1 MNYNKEFS
9 INLPSYSRDPKGFY
23 KKALVDVILNKYPE
37 LSVAGLDSP
46 FTGRSLEYVGPRGVI
61 EFGKSRT
68 HDISVGTY
76 GNPYMGSFDNSKG
89 IDLISN
95 WEYAMRKIE
104 NYANS
109 KKRYEDYYY
118 VAPKVEVYD
127 LFFKIGTTIIPRIP
141 VNLTRT
147 QITVVKEFLLII
159 G

>member
-9 INLPSYSRDPKGFY
+9 INLPSYNRDPKGFY

-37 LSVAGLDSP
+37 LSVEGLDSP
-46 FTGRSLEYVGPRGVI
+46 YTGRSLEYVGPNGVI

-76 GNPYMGSFDNSKG
+76 GTREYFNDNRG
-89 IDLISN
+89 IDLMNN
-95 WEYAMRKIE
+95 WGYAMQKIE

-118 VAPKVEVYD
+118 VTPKVEVYD

-147 QITVVKEFLLII
+147 QITVVREFLLII

>member
-37 LSVAGLDSP
+37 LSVEGLDSP

>member
-9 INLPSYSRDPKGFY
+9 INLPSYNRDPKGFY

-37 LSVAGLDSP
+37 LSVEGLDSP
-46 FTGRSLEYVGPRGVI
+46 FTGRSLEYVGPNGVI

-76 GNPYMGSFDNSKG
+76 GAARHFNDDRS
-89 IDLISN
+89 IDLMNN
-95 WEYAMRKIE
+95 WKYAMQKIE

-118 VAPKVEVYD
+118 VTPKVEVYD

-147 QITVVKEFLLII
+147 QITVVREFLLII

>member
-37 LSVAGLDSP
+37 LSVEGLDSP
-46 FTGRSLEYVGPRGVI
+46 FTGKSLEYVGPRGVI

-76 GNPYMGSFDNSKG
+76 SNTFMEYFNNSKG

-95 WEYAMRKIE
+95 WEYAMQKIE

-109 KKRYEDYYY
+109 KKRREDYYY
-118 VAPKVEVYD
+118 TTPKVEVYD

-141 VNLTRT
+141 VNLTKV
-147 QITVVKEFLLII
+147 QITVVREFLLII

>member
-37 LSVAGLDSP
+37 LSVEGLDSP

-76 GNPYMGSFDNSKG
+76 GNQYMGSFDNSKG